1 MFETTILMNIVL
13 FDDREWKNLRPLTLN
28 KPLSELRMGILTFK
42 ERWQKLIEGNYSNF
56 TEEYLSEKFPL
67 EISEKNI
74 FINPAFFPTKEL
86 INSIQNLQE
95 GESIWVENQMIAGNI
110 SLGEFQERENLK
122 STIQFEGEI
131 IHINQLWDLFSKNDY
146 AIRFDFEL
154 ITKGRKSQPIS
165 DTNGVINPE
174 NIFLEEGA
182 IVEFAVLNAKEGP
195 IYIGKN
201 AEVMEGS
208 LIRGSLALC
217 ENAKLNLGSKIYSG
231 TTIGPYCKVGGEVNN
246 SILMGYSNKG
256 HEGFLGNSVLGEWCN
271 LGADTNNSNL
281 KNNYSEI
288 NLWSYEDKSYISTGL
303 QFCGLMM
310 GDYSK
315 SAINTQFN
323 TGTVVGISANVFE
336 AGFPP
341 KFIPSFSWGGGK
353 NSDKFDL
360 EKSYE
365 AAEKMMER
373 RKKVLTEPEKKILAQ
388 IFQLTEY

>member
-1 MFETTILMNIVL
+1 MNIVL
-13 FDDREWKNLRPLTLN
+13 FDDIEWENLRPLTLN
-28 KPLSELRMGILTFK
+28 KPFAELRMGIFTFK
-42 ERWQKLIEGNYSNF
+42 ERWQKLIEGNYSYY
-56 TEEYLSEKFPL
+56 TKDYLSKKYPIENSD
-67 EISEKNI
+67 INT
-74 FINPAFFPTKEL
+74 FINPAFFPTESL
-86 INSIQNLQE
+86 VQSIQNLKE
-95 GESIWVENQMIAGNI
+95 NETIWFDNQMIVGKFSFEDFEQRKN
-110 SLGEFQERENLK
+110 SSNKKEFRE
-122 STIQFEGEI
+122 EI
-131 IHINQLWDLFSKNDY
+131 IHINYLWDLFSQNDH
-146 AIRFDFEL
+146 AIRYDFKL
-154 ITKGRKSQPIS
+154 ITNGRKSQPIS
-165 DTNGVINPE
+165 ETNGVMNAE

-182 IVEFAVLNAKEGP
+182 VVEYAVLNAKEGP

-208 LIRGSLALC
+208 LVRGSLALC
-217 ENAKLNLGSKIYSG
+217 ENAKLNLGAKIYPG
-231 TTIGPYCKVGGEVNN
+231 TTIGPYCKVGGEINN

-256 HEGFLGNSVLGEWCN
+256 HDGFLGNSVLGEWCN

-288 NLWSYEDKSYISTGL
+288 KVWDYEAKDYISTGL

-323 TGTVVGISANVFE
+323 TGTVVGMSANVFD

-353 NSDKFDL
+353 DSEKFDL
-360 EKSYE
+360 EKSFDSIE
-365 AAEKMMER
+365 RMMER
-373 RKKVLTEPEKKILAQ
+373 RKKVLTREEKIIIEY

>member
-1 MFETTILMNIVL
+1 MNIVL
-13 FDDREWKNLRPLTLN
+13 FDDQEWNNLRPLTLT
-28 KPLSELRMGILTFK
+28 KPFAELRMGILTFR
-42 ERWQKLIEGNYSNF
+42 ERWEKLLEGNYSYL
-56 TEEYLSEKFPL
+56 TKDYLSEKFQTR
-67 EISEKNI
+67 ISDLSL
-74 FINPAFFPTKEL
+74 FINPAFFPTENL
-86 INSIQNLQE
+86 IYLIRNLND
-95 GESIWVENQMIAGNI
+95 GETVWFKNQLIAGKLSLDDFENRKNPANENQFT
-110 SLGEFQERENLK
+110 GETL
-122 STIQFEGEI
+122 
-131 IHINQLWDLFSKNDY
+131 HINRLWDLFTYNDR

-154 ITKGRKSQPIS
+154 LTRGRKSRPVS
-165 DTNGVINPE
+165 ETNGVMNPE

-182 IVEFAVLNAKEGP
+182 SVEYAILNARSGP

-208 LIRGSLALC
+208 LVRGSFALC
-217 ENAKLNLGSKIYSG
+217 EEAKLNLGAKIYSG
-231 TTIGPYCKVGGEVNN
+231 TTIGPYCKVGGELNN

-256 HEGFLGNSVLGEWCN
+256 HDGFLGNSVIGEWCN

-288 NLWSYEDKSYISTGL
+288 KVWDYEARNYINTGL
-303 QFCGLMM
+303 QFCGLVM

-323 TGTVVGISANVFE
+323 TGTVAGISTNVFD

-353 NSDKFDL
+353 SSEKFDL
-360 EKSYE
+360 DKAYE
-365 AAEKMMER
+365 AIQKMMER
-373 RKKVLTEPEKKILAQ
+373 RKKELTDSEKRIISH

>member
-1 MFETTILMNIVL
+1 METTYLMNIVL
-13 FDDREWKNLRPLTLN
+13 FDDKEWENLRPLTLN
-28 KPLSELRMGILTFK
+28 KPVSELRMGILTFK
-42 ERWQKLIEGNYSNF
+42 ERWEKLIEGNYSYF
-56 TEEYLSEKFPL
+56 TQDYLSEKFEL
-67 EISEKNI
+67 NVSDENL
-74 FINPAFFPTKEL
+74 FINPSFFPNENL
-86 INSIQNLQE
+86 LSSIRDLKKS
-95 GESIWVENQMIAGNI
+95 ESIWFENQMIAGNF
-110 SLGEFQERENLK
+110 SLEEFEARNQSNQKIDLK
-122 STIQFEGEI
+122 EEVTY
-131 IHINQLWDLFSKNDY
+131 INHLWDLFTYNDK
-146 AIRFDFEL
+146 AIQFDFEL
-154 ITKGRKSQPIS
+154 ITKGRKSQPVS
-165 DTNGVINPE
+165 STNGVINPE

-182 IVEFAVLNAKEGP
+182 VVEFAVLNAKEGP
-195 IYIGKN
+195 IYVGKN
-201 AEVMEGS
+201 AEIMEGS
-208 LIRGSLALC
+208 LVRGSLALC
-217 ENAKLNLGSKIYSG
+217 ENAKLNLGAKIYPG

-256 HEGFLGNSVLGEWCN
+256 HDGFLGNSILGEWCN

-288 NLWSYEDKSYISTGL
+288 KVWDYESKDYIDTRL

-310 GDYSK
+310 GDYAK

-323 TGTVVGISANVFE
+323 TGTVVGISANVFD

-353 NSDKFDL
+353 NSAKFDL

-373 RKKVLTEPEKKILAQ
+373 RKKILTEKDKRIIEY

>member
-1 MFETTILMNIVL
+1 MNIVL
-13 FDDREWKNLRPLTLN
+13 FDDQEWNNLRPLTLT
-28 KPLSELRMGILTFK
+28 KPFAELRMGILTFR
-42 ERWQKLIEGNYSNF
+42 ERWEKLLEGNYSYL
-56 TEEYLSEKFPL
+56 TKDYLSEKFQTRVSD
-67 EISEKNI
+67 ISL
-74 FINPAFFPTKEL
+74 FINPAFFPTENLTYL
-86 INSIQNLQE
+86 IRNLND
-95 GESIWVENQMIAGNI
+95 GESVWFNNQLIAGRLSWDDFEKRKNPDNENQFK
-110 SLGEFQERENLK
+110 GETL
-122 STIQFEGEI
+122 
-131 IHINQLWDLFSKNDY
+131 HINRLWDLFTYNDR

-154 ITKGRKSQPIS
+154 LTRGRKSQPVS
-165 DTNGVINPE
+165 ETNGVMNPE

-182 IVEFAVLNAKEGP
+182 SVEYAILNARSGP

-208 LIRGSLALC
+208 LVRGSFALC
-217 ENAKLNLGSKIYSG
+217 EEAKLNLGAKIYSG
-231 TTIGPYCKVGGEVNN
+231 TTIGPHCKVGGEVNN

-256 HEGFLGNSVLGEWCN
+256 HDGFLGNSVIGEWCN

-288 NLWSYEDKSYISTGL
+288 KVWDYESRNYINTGL
-303 QFCGLMM
+303 QFCGLVM

-323 TGTVVGISANVFE
+323 TGTVAGISTNVFD

-353 NSDKFDL
+353 SSEKFDL
-360 EKSYE
+360 DKAYE
-365 AAEKMMER
+365 AIQKMMER
-373 RKKVLTEPEKKILAQ
+373 RKKELTDSEKRIISH

>member
-1 MFETTILMNIVL
+1 MNIVL
-13 FDDREWKNLRPLTLN
+13 FDDKEWRNLRPLTLN
-28 KPLSELRMGILTFK
+28 KPVAELRMGILTFK
-42 ERWQKLIEGNYSNF
+42 ERWEKLIEGNYSYY
-56 TEEYLSEKFPL
+56 TQKYLSDKYQIQ
-67 EISEKNI
+67 ISEENI
-74 FINPAFFPTKEL
+74 FINSSFFPNENL
-86 INSIQNLQE
+86 VNSIRNLNK
-95 GESIWVENQMIAGNI
+95 GESIWFKNQMIAGNF
-110 SLGEFQERENLK
+110 SLEEFNARNDSNHKVEFQE
-122 STIQFEGEI
+122 EI
-131 IHINQLWDLFSKNDY
+131 THISHLWDLFTYNEK

-165 DTNGVINPE
+165 ETNGVINPA

-182 IVEFAVLNAKEGP
+182 VIEFAVLNAKEGP
-195 IYIGKN
+195 IYVGKN
-201 AEVMEGS
+201 AEIMEGS
-208 LIRGSLALC
+208 LVRGSLALC
-217 ENAKLNLGSKIYSG
+217 ENAKLNLGAKIYPG

-256 HEGFLGNSVLGEWCN
+256 HDGFLGNSVLGEWCN

-288 NLWSYEDKSYISTGL
+288 KLWDYESKDYVGTGL

-310 GDYSK
+310 GDYAK

-323 TGTVVGISANVFE
+323 TGTVVGLSANVFE

-353 NSDKFDL
+353 NSAKFDL
-360 EKSYE
+360 EKSFE
-365 AAEKMMER
+365 ATEKMMER
-373 RKKVLTEPEKKILAQ
+373 RKKVLTDKEKKIIEY